1 MQKLLFLAPLAPLAS
16 LALLAACGT
25 PPVMPRVAPGV
36 QLQSITV
43 TSPMFAEGGRVPIDQ
58 SCDGKDLVPELVMS
72 SPPDRTKSLLLL
84 VDDPDSGSGAFTH
97 LLAFNIPP
105 DTRKI
110 PSVADLSTLG
120 ESVRLG
126 TNDFH
131 AVRYSG
137 PCPPKGE
144 EHRYRFRVIALDAVL
159 KLPDGASRAEVD
171 VAIDQHVLGEGILT
185 ASFGH

>member
-1 MQKLLFLAPLAPLAS
+1 MRTLLFLSLLAPF
-16 LALLAACGT
+16 AACGT
-25 PPVMPRVAPGV
+25 PQVMPRLAPGV

-43 TSPMFAEGGRVPIDQ
+43 TSPMFSEGGRVQIDQ

-72 SPPDRTKSLLLL
+72 SAPDKTKSLLLL
-84 VDDPDSGSGAFTH
+84 VDDPDSQSGAFTH

-110 PSVADLSTLG
+110 PSVPDLTALG

-126 TNDFH
+126 TNDFR

-144 EHRYRFRVIALDAVL
+144 DHRYRFRVIALDTML
-159 KLPDGASRAEVD
+159 KLPDGASRADVD